1 MDIKIEAVGEISVVT
16 ANGSIL
22 QENVQVFKKA
32 LLDLVDQG
40 KIKIVMDLSF
50 SIYLSSLCLAAI
62 VDIRMRV
69 NKVGGDLKLAGIT
82 RLAQTVLESTNLTRK
97 FETFSN
103 VDAAVKS
110 FGSPEK

>member
-1 MDIKIEAVGEISVVT
+1 MDTKIDAVGEISVVRV
-16 ANGSIL
+16 NGNIL

-40 KIKIVMDLSF
+40 KIKIVLDLSL
-50 SIYLSSLCLAAI
+50 SIYLSSLCLATI

-69 NKVGGDLKLAGIT
+69 NEVGGDLKLAGIT
-82 RLAQTVLESTNLTRK
+82 RLAQTVLESTNLTTK
-97 FETFSN
+97 FETFSD

-110 FGSPEK
+110 FGSSEK